1 MILELS
7 RYNTPVFDLNDAALM
22 FKALGDPTRLRI
34 FRFLAGGRDELAI
47 QEDGHVRRVDGCTVG
62 EICCH
67 VTGSNKITST
77 ISFHLK
83 ELRQCNLITMEKKG
97 RFMICAANREA
108 IEFLI
113 ESLKPK
119 ENCCE

>member
-1 MILELS
+1 M
-7 RYNTPVFDLNDAALM
+7 NDLNDAALM

-34 FRFLAGGRDELAI
+34 FRFLAGESKQLAI
-47 QEDGHVRRVDGCTVG
+47 EDDGHVRRVDGPTVS

-67 VTGSNKITST
+67 ITGSDKITST

-83 ELRQCNLITMEKKG
+83 ELRQCNLITMERKG

-108 IEFLI
+108 ADYLI
-113 ESLKPK
+113 QTLQPK
-119 ENCCE
+119 EACCE